1 MYDSSITTALQS
13 ALLPAPVDSV
23 GARILKKMGWRPGHG
38 IGPKLTYEQRRK
50 QDIRASA
57 PLGTSDDLAPDDH
70 DEAKKHSYPQRD
82 TKVPVFRKKEDSHG
96 LGYVPGLSLN
106 DTLAVESG
114 SKSGP
119 NISGMSFSY

>member
-1 MYDSSITTALQS
+1 MYDSSITTALQ
-13 ALLPAPVDSV
+13 AAFLPAPVDSV

-57 PLGTSDDLAPDDH
+57 PLGTSDDLASADDH
-70 DEAKKHSYPQRD
+70 DEAKKHLYPQRD

-106 DTLAVESG
+106 DALAVDSG
-114 SKSGP
+114 TKSGP
-119 NISGMSFSY
+119 NISGMSFH